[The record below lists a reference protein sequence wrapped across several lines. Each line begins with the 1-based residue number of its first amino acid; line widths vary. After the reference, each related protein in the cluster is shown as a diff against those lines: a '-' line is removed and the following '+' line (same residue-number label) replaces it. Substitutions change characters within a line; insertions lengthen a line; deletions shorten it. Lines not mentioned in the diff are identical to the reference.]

1 MNVKLIANTQN
12 PELVIA
18 TAAKLCYSPSN
29 IEDLMKNL
37 SESNIESFIGMLADM
52 GHESPFEHVSFTF
65 AVEGVSR
72 VLEQQLTRHRLASY
86 SIQSGRYVERGNAEF
101 YVPNDIVQ
109 NDEASKIYMDVIE
122 HSKDSYEKLWKAL
135 LHQYL
140 IAHAESNETID
151 KLNFDITNR
160 DECFNAFQ
168 AEGTENK
175 YLRSL
180 FNKYKKKALENARNV
195 FPNSLCTKIIF
206 TMNVRTLFNFFTHR
220 CCNRAQDEINE
231 LAYILL
237 RIVKEVAPNIFK
249 NAGPHCKSLHYC
261 PENNMQCDQFKGLIP
276 THKDVINLIKENWR
290 I

>member
-1 MNVKLIANTQN
+1 MKVKLIANTEN

-29 IEDLMKNL
+29 IEDLMNDL

-101 YVPNDIVQ
+101 YVPADIVN
-109 NDEASKIYMDVIE
+109 NDEAAEIYMDVIE
-122 HSKDSYEKLWKAL
+122 HSKDSYEKLWQAL

-140 IAHAESNETID
+140 ICFYRENT
-151 KLNFDITNR
+151 KLNVINIEDR
-160 DECFNAFQ
+160 EVCFKFFM
-168 AEGTENK
+168 EDK
-175 YLRSL
+175 DLKPIY
-180 FNKYKKKALENARNV
+180 NKYKKKALENARNV

-206 TMNVRTLFNFFTHR
+206 TMNVRSLFNFFAHR
-220 CCNRAQDEINE
+220 CCNRAQDEIKE
-231 LAYILL
+231 LSWKTLK
-237 RIVKEVAPNIFK
+237 IVQGIAPNVFK
-249 NAGPHCKSLHYC
+249 NAGPYCKSLKYC
-261 PENNMQCDQFKGLIP
+261 PENNMQCDQFKEKIP
-276 THKDVINLIKENWR
+276 THKDVMNLIKEHWR
-290 I
+290 V

>member
-29 IEDLMKNL
+29 IEELMNNL
-37 SESNIESFIGMLADM
+37 SESNIEGFINMLADM

-86 SIQSGRYVERGNAEF
+86 SIQSGRYVERNNAEF
-101 YVPNDIVQ
+101 YVPNDIVN
-109 NDEASKIYMDVIE
+109 NDEASQIYMEVIE
-122 HSKDSYEKLWKAL
+122 HSKDSYEKLWQAL

-140 IAHAESNETID
+140 IANHLGNPTDVLDRE
-151 KLNFDITNR
+151 
-160 DECFNAFQ
+160 ECFKLYQNDN
-168 AEGTENK
+168 GLK
-175 YLRSL
+175 PMY
-180 FNKYKKKALENARNV
+180 NKYKKKALENARNV

-206 TMNVRTLFNFFTHR
+206 TMNVRSLFNFFAHR
-220 CCNRAQDEINE
+220 CCNRAQDEIKE
-231 LAYILL
+231 LAWILL
-237 RIVKEVAPNIFK
+237 RIVKEIAPNIFK
-249 NAGPHCKSLHYC
+249 NAGPYCKSLKYC
-261 PENNMQCDQFKGLIP
+261 PENSMQCDQFKGLIP
-276 THKDVINLIKENWR
+276 THKDVITLINEHWSKK